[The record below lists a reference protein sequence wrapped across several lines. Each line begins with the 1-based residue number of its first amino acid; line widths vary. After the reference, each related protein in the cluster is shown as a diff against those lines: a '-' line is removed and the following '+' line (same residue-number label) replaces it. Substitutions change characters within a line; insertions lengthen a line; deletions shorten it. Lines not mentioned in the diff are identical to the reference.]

1 MPWRETSQMNERLQF
16 MARWT
21 QRDEENFAELCREFG
36 ISRKTGYKWVERY
49 EKQGAAGLMERPVG
63 RRVGVHRVELEVV
76 RRVLEARKAHPKWG
90 PKKLKALLESQDEE
104 LRLPVA
110 STIGAW
116 LKQYGQ
122 IAPRKRRI
130 RVGGKQG
137 DVTGAVEPN
146 DVWALDFKGDFL
158 TGNGQ
163 RVYPWTLTDEA
174 SRYLLKC
181 EGCSDKG
188 TAIVK
193 VHCERAF
200 MEFGLP
206 NRLLMDNGTPWVT
219 RTIGGLSSL
228 LVWWVELGIVPE
240 RIEVGHPEQNGKHER
255 MHRTLKEA
263 TCLPPQE
270 NPGEQQRAFDLFRAE
285 FNDVRPHE
293 ALGMKPP
300 ARVYVR
306 SYRPYPAVLREPE
319 YDSGVEVR
327 RPSSTGV
334 IVWKRAGIGVGQL
347 LAGKGVG
354 IHQVDENVWEFR
366 YGPLWLLQARVLGN
380 GEVRVKN
387 TPGADSPEKA
397 VCRH

>member
-1 MPWRETSQMNERLQF
+1 M
-16 MARWT
+16 
-21 QRDEENFAELCREFG
+21 
-36 ISRKTGYKWVERY
+36 
-49 EKQGAAGLMERPVG
+49 
-63 RRVGVHRVELEVV
+63 
-76 RRVLEARKAHPKWG
+76 
-90 PKKLKALLESQDEE
+90 
-104 LRLPVA
+104 A
-110 STIGAW
+110 STIGAR

-137 DVTGAVEPN
+137 DVTSAVEPN
-146 DVWALDFKGDFL
+146 DVWALDFKGNFL

-188 TAIVK
+188 AAIVK
-193 VHCERAF
+193 EHCERAF

-206 NRLLMDNGTPWVT
+206 NRVLMDNGTPWLS

-255 MHRTLKEA
+255 MHRTLTEA
-263 TCLPPQE
+263 TCGPPQE

-285 FNDVRPHE
+285 FNDDRPHE
-293 ALGMKPP
+293 ALEMKP

-319 YDSGVEVR
+319 YDSGVEVG
-327 RPSSTGV
+327 RPSNTGV
-334 IVWKRAGIGVGQL
+334 IVWKRAAIGGGEL

-354 IHQVDENVWEFR
+354 IHQVYENVWEFR
-366 YGPLWLLQARVLGN
+366 YGP
-380 GEVRVKN
+380 
-387 TPGADSPEKA
+387 
-397 VCRH
+397 